1 MVSVPP
7 EFKEESTMAKRA
19 NGEGNIRKHKNKWL
33 VTFPTG
39 LYKENGKREY
49 LYRYYDSQSEA
60 ADGLRQLQSEKA
72 MGVCHSKAAVKTGD
86 WIETWIEKH
95 KAPKLA
101 PSTLTSYRN
110 NFRVHIMPYV
120 GKIALK
126 DLTTYHIQKMLDSID
141 GSFSLFIKV
150 YNVIHGALEKA
161 LELGMIPK
169 NPCKGVA
176 FPKDDKGAM
185 RVLTKEEQQRFIAAL
200 DGEYY
205 QVMLLTYLYTGMRA
219 GECIPLQWKDVDLN
233 KRTIRV
239 NKKAI
244 LHHDYATHSGKQEIQ
259 DFCKTKSSKRT
270 VVITAGLAAILAEHK
285 GTMKE
290 RAEAL
295 GLEWS
300 EDSLVFW
307 NTRNKIVQ
315 YGNLKVSLNKI
326 YRNAGIDGAT
336 MHTLRHTY
344 ATRCFEAG
352 VNIKAISE
360 QLGHANI
367 KTTYNI
373 YVHLLEDTKAK
384 EIDKLAGIDKFIASE
399 PTAESTVV
407 IPFPENGKAV

>member
-1 MVSVPP
+1 
-7 EFKEESTMAKRA
+7 MAKRA
-19 NGEGNIRKHKNKWL
+19 NGEGSIRKRQDGKFL

-49 LYRYYDSQSEA
+49 VYKYCTTQAEA
-60 ADGLRQLQSEKA
+60 VEVLRQLQSEKA
-72 MGVCHSKAAVKTGD
+72 MGVCNSKAAVKTGD

-110 NFRVHIMPYV
+110 NFRVHIKPYV
-120 GKIALK
+120 GEIALK
-126 DLTTYHIQKMLDSID
+126 DLTTYHIQKMLDSMG
-141 GSFSLFIKV
+141 GSFSLFVKV

-161 LELGMIPK
+161 VELRMIPK

-176 FPKDDKGAM
+176 YPKDDRKDVWA
-185 RVLTKEEQQRFIAAL
+185 LTKEEQQRLIAAL

-205 QVMLLTYLYTGMRA
+205 RTMLLTYLYTGMRA
-219 GECIPLQWKDVDLN
+219 GEGIPLQWKDIDLN

-244 LHHDYATHSGKQEIQ
+244 LRHDYATHSGKQEIQ
-259 DFCKTKSSKRT
+259 NFCKTESSKRT
-270 VVITAGLAAILAEHK
+270 IVITAGLVAILAEHK
-285 GTMKE
+285 EEMKK
-290 RAEAL
+290 RAAAL

-315 YGNLKVSLNKI
+315 YGNLKESLNKI
-326 YRNAGIDGAT
+326 YRKAGIEGAT

-352 VNIKAISE
+352 VDIKAISD
-360 QLGHANI
+360 QLGHKEV
-367 KTTYNI
+367 KTTYDF
-373 YVHLLEDTKAK
+373 YVHLFEDTKAK
-384 EIDKLAGIDKFIASE
+384 EIDKLAEIDKFISSE
-399 PTAESTVV
+399 REAEGAVV
-407 IPFPENGKAV
+407 IPFPEKGKAV

>member
-1 MVSVPP
+1 
-7 EFKEESTMAKRA
+7 MAKRA
-19 NGEGNIRKHKNKWL
+19 NGEGSIYKRKDGKWL

-39 LYKENGKREY
+39 LYTERGKKAY
-49 LYRYYDSQSEA
+49 YYRYFNSQ
-60 ADGLRQLQSEKA
+60 ADAVRELQRLQSEKA
-72 MGVCHSKAAVKTGD
+72 MGVCHSKSAVKTGD

-110 NFRVHIMPYV
+110 NFRVHIKPYV
-120 GKIALK
+120 GEIALK
-126 DLTTYHIQKMLDSID
+126 DLTTYHIQKMLDSMG
-141 GSFSLFIKV
+141 GSFSLFVKV

-161 LELGMIPK
+161 VELGMIPK

-176 FPKDDKGAM
+176 YPKDDRKDVWA
-185 RVLTKEEQQRFIAAL
+185 LAKEEQQRFIAAL

-205 QVMLLTYLYTGMRA
+205 RTMLLTYLYTGMRA
-219 GECIPLQWKDVDLN
+219 GECIPLQWKDIDLS
-233 KRTIRV
+233 KRAIRI

-285 GTMKE
+285 EEMKR
-290 RAEAL
+290 RAAAL

-315 YGNLKVSLNKI
+315 YGNLKESLNKI
-326 YRNAGIDGAT
+326 YRKAGIEGAT

-352 VNIKAISE
+352 VNIKAISG
-360 QLGHANI
+360 QLGHANV

-373 YVHLLEDTKAK
+373 YVHLFEDTKIK
-384 EIDKLAGIDKFIASE
+384 EIDKLAEIDKFIASE
-399 PTAESTVV
+399 PTAGSAVI
-407 IPFPENGKAV
+407 IPFPEKGEAV

>member
-1 MVSVPP
+1 MS
-7 EFKEESTMAKRA
+7 KRA
-19 NGEGNIRKHKNKWL
+19 NGEGSIRKRQDGKFL

-39 LYKENGKREY
+39 RYLASGKKEYVYKYCADQATAVRE
-49 LYRYYDSQSEA
+49 LQR
-60 ADGLRQLQSEKA
+60 LQSEKA
-72 MGVCHSKAAVKTGD
+72 MGVCHSKSAVKTGD

-110 NFRVHIMPYV
+110 NFRVHIRPYV

-126 DLTTYHIQKMLDSID
+126 DLTTYHIQKTLDSMD
-141 GSFSLFIKV
+141 GSYSLFIKV

-161 LELGMIPK
+161 VELGMIPK

-176 FPKDDKGAM
+176 FPKDDRKDVWA
-185 RVLTKEEQQRFIAAL
+185 LTKEEQQRLIAAL

-205 QVMLLTYLYTGMRA
+205 RVMLLTYLYTGMRA
-219 GECIPLQWKDVDLN
+219 GECIPIQWKDVDLN

-285 GTMKE
+285 EEMKK
-290 RAEAL
+290 RAAAL
-295 GLEWS
+295 GLEWT

-315 YGNLKVSLNKI
+315 YGNLKESLNKI
-326 YRNAGIDGAT
+326 YRKAGIEGAT

-352 VNIKAISE
+352 VELKLVST
-360 QLGHANI
+360 QLGHSSVKI
-367 KTTYNI
+367 TYDT
-373 YVHLLEDTKAK
+373 YVHLFEDTKAR
-384 EIDKLAGIDKFIASE
+384 EIDKLSEIDQFIVSE
-399 PTAESTVV
+399 PTEESAII
-407 IPFPENGKAV
+407 IPFPEKGKAV

>member
-1 MVSVPP
+1 MP
-7 EFKEESTMAKRA
+7 KRRA
-19 NGEGNIRKHKNKWL
+19 NGEGSIRKRKDGKWL

-39 LYKENGKREY
+39 LYKENGKRDLIY
-49 LYRYYDSQSEA
+49 KYCATQAEA
-60 ADGLRQLQSEKA
+60 VEALRQLQSEKA
-72 MGVCHSKAAVKTGD
+72 MGVCHSKAAVKTGE
-86 WIETWIEKH
+86 WINTWIEKH

-110 NFRVHIMPYV
+110 NFRVHIKPYV
-120 GKIALK
+120 GEVALK
-126 DLTTYHIQKMLDSID
+126 ELTTYHIQKMLDSMG
-141 GSFSLFIKV
+141 GSLSLFVKV

-161 LELGMIPK
+161 VELGMIPR

-176 FPKDDKGAM
+176 FPAEDKEDM
-185 RVLTKEEQQRFIAAL
+185 RVLNQEEQQRFIAAL

-205 QVMLLTYLYTGMRA
+205 RVMLLTYLYTGMRA
-219 GECIPLQWKDVDLN
+219 GECIPLQWKDVDLR

-244 LHHDYATHSGKQEIQ
+244 LYHDFSKHSAKQEVQ

-270 VVITAGLAAILAEHK
+270 VAITAGLAAILAEHK
-285 GTMKE
+285 EEMKK
-290 RAEAL
+290 RVAAL

-315 YGNLKVSLNKI
+315 YGNLKESLNKI
-326 YRNAGIDGAT
+326 YRKAGIEGAT

-344 ATRCFEAG
+344 ATRYFEAG
-352 VNIKAISE
+352 VDIKAISE
-360 QLGHANI
+360 QLGHANV

-373 YVHLLEDTKAK
+373 YVHLLEDTKVK
-384 EIDKLAGIDKFIASE
+384 EIDKLSEIDKFIASE
-399 PTAESTVV
+399 DATESAVV
-407 IPFPENGKAV
+407 IPFPESGKAV

>member
-1 MVSVPP
+1 
-7 EFKEESTMAKRA
+7 MAKRA
-19 NGEGNIRKHKNKWL
+19 NGEGSIRKRKDSKWL

-39 LYKENGKREY
+39 LYKENGKRDLIY
-49 LYRYYDSQSEA
+49 KYCATQAEA
-60 ADGLRQLQSEKA
+60 VEALRQLQSEKA
-72 MGVCHSKAAVKTGD
+72 MGVCHSKAAVKTGE
-86 WIETWIEKH
+86 WINTWIEKH

-110 NFRVHIMPYV
+110 NFRVHIKPYV
-120 GKIALK
+120 GEVALRE
-126 DLTTYHIQKMLDSID
+126 LTTYHIQKMLDSMV
-141 GSFSLFIKV
+141 GSLSLFVKV

-161 LELGMIPK
+161 VELGMIPR

-176 FPKDDKGAM
+176 FPAEDKEDM
-185 RVLTKEEQQRFIAAL
+185 RVLTQEEQQRFIEAL

-205 QVMLLTYLYTGMRA
+205 RVMLLTYLYTGMRA
-219 GECIPLQWKDVDLN
+219 GECIPLQWKDVDLS

-244 LHHDYATHSGKQEIQ
+244 LHHDFSKHSAKQEVQ

-270 VVITAGLAAILAEHK
+270 VAITAGLATILAEHK
-285 GTMKE
+285 EEMKK
-290 RAEAL
+290 RAAAL

-315 YGNLKVSLNKI
+315 YGNLKESLNKI
-326 YRNAGIDGAT
+326 YRKAGIENAT

-360 QLGHANI
+360 QLGHANV

-373 YVHLLEDTKAK
+373 YVHLLEDTKVK
-384 EIDKLAGIDKFIASE
+384 EIDKLSEIDKFIASE
-399 PTAESTVV
+399 DATESSVV
-407 IPFPENGKAV
+407 IPFPESGKAV

>member
-1 MVSVPP
+1 
-7 EFKEESTMAKRA
+7 MAKRA
-19 NGEGNIRKHKNKWL
+19 NGEGNIRKRTDGRWL

-49 LYRYYDSQSEA
+49 VYKYCNSQAEA
-60 ADGLRQLQSEKA
+60 AEALRQLQSEKA
-72 MGVCHSKAAVKTGD
+72 MGVCHSKSAVKTGD
-86 WIETWIEKH
+86 WINTWIEKH

-101 PSTLTSYRN
+101 PATLTSYRN
-110 NFRVHIMPYV
+110 NFRVHIKPYV
-120 GKIALK
+120 GEIPLRE
-126 DLTTYHIQKMLDSID
+126 LTTYHIQKMLDGIG
-141 GSFSLFIKV
+141 GSLSTFVKN

-161 LELGMIPK
+161 VELGMLPR

-176 FPKDDKGAM
+176 FPKDDEKEM
-185 RVLTKEEQQRFIAAL
+185 RVLTQEEQQRFIAAL

-205 QVMLLTYLYTGMRA
+205 KVMLLTYLYTGMRA
-219 GECIPLQWKDVDLN
+219 GECIPLQWKDVDLS

-244 LHHDYATHSGKQEIQ
+244 LHHDFSKHSAKQEVQ

-270 VVITAGLAAILAEHK
+270 VAITAGLAAILAEHK
-285 GTMKE
+285 EEMKK
-290 RAEAL
+290 RVAAL
-295 GLEWS
+295 ELEWS

-315 YGNLKVSLNKI
+315 YGNLKESLNKI
-326 YRNAGIDGAT
+326 YRKAGIEGAT

-352 VNIKAISE
+352 VDIKAISE
-360 QLGHANI
+360 QLGHANV

-373 YVHLLEDTKAK
+373 YVHLLEDTKVK
-384 EIDKLAGIDKFIASE
+384 EIDKLSEIDKFIASE
-399 PTAESTVV
+399 DATESAVV
-407 IPFPENGKAV
+407 IPFPESGKAV

>member
-1 MVSVPP
+1 
-7 EFKEESTMAKRA
+7 MAKRA
-19 NGEGNIRKHKNKWL
+19 NGEGSIYKRKDGKWL

-39 LYKENGKREY
+39 LYTERGKKAY
-49 LYRYYDSQSEA
+49 YYRYFNSQ
-60 ADGLRQLQSEKA
+60 ADAVRELQRLQSEKA
-72 MGVCHSKAAVKTGD
+72 MGVCHSKSAVKTGD

-110 NFRVHIMPYV
+110 NFRVHIRPYV
-120 GKIALK
+120 GEIALK
-126 DLTTYHIQKMLDSID
+126 DLTTYHIQKTLDSMD
-141 GSFSLFIKV
+141 GSYSLFIKV

-161 LELGMIPK
+161 VELGMIPK

-176 FPKDDKGAM
+176 FPKDDRKDVWA
-185 RVLTKEEQQRFIAAL
+185 LTKEEQQRLIAAL

-205 QVMLLTYLYTGMRA
+205 RVMLLTYLYTGMRA
-219 GECIPLQWKDVDLN
+219 GECIPLQWKDVDLS
-233 KRTIRV
+233 KHTIRI

-285 GTMKE
+285 EEMKR
-290 RAEAL
+290 RAAAL

-315 YGNLKVSLNKI
+315 YGNLKESLNKI
-326 YRNAGIDGAT
+326 YRKAGIEGAT

-352 VNIKAISE
+352 VNIKAISG
-360 QLGHANI
+360 QLGHANV

-373 YVHLLEDTKAK
+373 YVHLFEDTKIK
-384 EIDKLAGIDKFIASE
+384 EIDKLAEIDKFIASE
-399 PTAESTVV
+399 PTAGSAVI
-407 IPFPENGKAV
+407 IPFPEKGEAV

>member
-1 MVSVPP
+1 
-7 EFKEESTMAKRA
+7 MAKRA
-19 NGEGNIRKHKNKWL
+19 NGEGSIRKRKDGKWL

-39 LYKENGKREY
+39 LYKENGKRDLIY
-49 LYRYYDSQSEA
+49 KYCATQAEA
-60 ADGLRQLQSEKA
+60 VEALRQLQSEKA

-86 WIETWIEKH
+86 WINTWIEKH

-110 NFRVHIMPYV
+110 NFRVHIKPYV
-120 GKIALK
+120 GEVALK
-126 DLTTYHIQKMLDSID
+126 ELTTYHIQKMLDSMV
-141 GSFSLFIKV
+141 GSLSLFVKV

-161 LELGMIPK
+161 VELGMIPR

-176 FPKDDKGAM
+176 FPAEDKEDM
-185 RVLTKEEQQRFIAAL
+185 RVLTQEEQQRFIEAL

-205 QVMLLTYLYTGMRA
+205 RVMLLTYLYTGMRA
-219 GECIPLQWKDVDLN
+219 GECIPLQWKDVDLS

-244 LHHDYATHSGKQEIQ
+244 LYHDFSKHSAKQEVQ

-270 VVITAGLAAILAEHK
+270 VAITAGLAAILAEHK
-285 GTMKE
+285 EEMKK
-290 RAEAL
+290 RVAAL

-315 YGNLKVSLNKI
+315 YGNLKESLNKI
-326 YRNAGIDGAT
+326 YRKAGIENAT

-352 VNIKAISE
+352 VDIKAISE
-360 QLGHANI
+360 QLGHANV

-373 YVHLLEDTKAK
+373 YVHLLEDTKVK
-384 EIDKLAGIDKFIASE
+384 EIDKLSEIDKFIASE
-399 PTAESTVV
+399 AAEKGAVAIPSPERGKTV
-407 IPFPENGKAV
+407 

>member
-1 MVSVPP
+1 
-7 EFKEESTMAKRA
+7 MAKRA
-19 NGEGNIRKHKNKWL
+19 NGEGSIRKRKDGKWL

-49 LYRYYDSQSEA
+49 LYFYFNSQAEA
-60 ADGLRQLQSEKA
+60 VEKMRQLQNEKA
-72 MGVCHSKAAVKTGD
+72 VGVCRSKAAIKTGD
-86 WIETWIEKH
+86 WIHTWIEKY
-95 KAPKLA
+95 KAPHLA

-110 NFRVHIMPYV
+110 NFRVHIRPYV
-120 GKIALK
+120 GEIALK
-126 DLTTYHIQKMLDSID
+126 DLTTYHIQKMLDN
-141 GSFSLFIKV
+141 GNFRFSLFIKV
-150 YNVIHGALEKA
+150 RNVIHGALEQA
-161 LELGMIPK
+161 VELGMIPK

-176 FPKDDKGAM
+176 YPKDDRKDVWA
-185 RVLTKEEQQRFIAAL
+185 LTKEEQQRLIAAL

-205 QVMLLTYLYTGMRA
+205 RTMLLTYLYTGMRA
-219 GECIPLQWKDVDLN
+219 GEGIPLQWKDIDLN

-259 DFCKTKSSKRT
+259 NFCKTESSKRT
-270 VVITAGLAAILAEHK
+270 IVITAGVVAILAEHK
-285 GTMKE
+285 EEMKK
-290 RAEAL
+290 RAAAL

-315 YGNLKVSLNKI
+315 YGNLKESLNKI
-326 YRNAGIDGAT
+326 YRKAGIEDAT

-352 VNIKAISE
+352 VDIKAISE
-360 QLGHANI
+360 QLGHANV

-373 YVHLLEDTKAK
+373 YVHLLEDTKVK
-384 EIDKLAGIDKFIASE
+384 EIDKLSEIDKFIASE
-399 PTAESTVV
+399 DTTESAVV
-407 IPFPENGKAV
+407 IPFPESGKAV

>member
-1 MVSVPP
+1 
-7 EFKEESTMAKRA
+7 MAKRA
-19 NGEGNIRKHKNKWL
+19 NGEGSIRKRKDGKWL

-49 LYRYYDSQSEA
+49 LYFYFNSQASAVRE
-60 ADGLRQLQSEKA
+60 LQRLQSEKA
-72 MGVCHSKAAVKTGD
+72 MGVCHSKSAVKTGD

-110 NFRVHIMPYV
+110 NFRVHIKPYV
-120 GKIALK
+120 GEVALK
-126 DLTTYHIQKMLDSID
+126 ELTTYHIQKMLDSMG
-141 GSFSLFIKV
+141 GSLSLFVKV

-161 LELGMIPK
+161 VELGMIPR

-176 FPKDDKGAM
+176 FPAEDKEDM
-185 RVLTKEEQQRFIAAL
+185 RVLTQEEQQRFIEAL

-205 QVMLLTYLYTGMRA
+205 RVMLLTYLYTGMRA
-219 GECIPLQWKDVDLN
+219 GECIPLQWKDVDLS

-244 LHHDYATHSGKQEIQ
+244 LHHDFSKHSAKQEVQ

-270 VVITAGLAAILAEHK
+270 VAITAGLAAILAEHK
-285 GTMKE
+285 EEMKK
-290 RAEAL
+290 RVAAL

-315 YGNLKVSLNKI
+315 YGNLKESLNKI
-326 YRNAGIDGAT
+326 YRKAGIENAT

-360 QLGHANI
+360 QLGHANV

-373 YVHLLEDTKAK
+373 YVHLLEDTKVK
-384 EIDKLAGIDKFIASE
+384 EIDKLSEIDKFIASE
-399 PTAESTVV
+399 DATESSVV
-407 IPFPENGKAV
+407 IPFPESGKAV